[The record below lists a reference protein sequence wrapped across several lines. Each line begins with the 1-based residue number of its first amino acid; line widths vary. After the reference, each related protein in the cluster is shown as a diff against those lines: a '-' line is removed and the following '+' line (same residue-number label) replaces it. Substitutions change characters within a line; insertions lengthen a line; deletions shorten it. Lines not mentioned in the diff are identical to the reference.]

1 MLQMSHMD
9 SNMNFQIW
17 RSDKEPA
24 LIELMWLA
32 NTSVFLTIAI
42 FSGKLSQYAIIH
54 ANSRVLNDSLK
65 EMRLDM
71 KLRSQQRV
79 EGNVGRQC
87 FEWKAMLDRM
97 HSAWEF
103 IPSSA
108 LSQYD

>member
-42 FSGKLSQYAIIH
+42 FSGKLSQYEIIH

-71 KLRSQQRV
+71 KLRSQQH
-79 EGNVGRQC
+79 